1 MLKERMIE
9 LLELEQ
15 IVNQIF
21 DLMDNGQDE
30 FWYQDKQIDTDKLM
44 ARYIELKSEFLKPY
58 VIDKTP
64 RGD

>member
-21 DLMDNGQDE
+21 DVTDGDQDE
-30 FWYQDKQIDTDKLM
+30 FWYQDKKIDINKLT
-44 ARYIELKSEFLKPY
+44 ARYVELKSEFLKPY
-58 VIDKTP
+58 VID
-64 RGD
+64 

>member
-1 MLKERMIE
+1 MIE
-9 LLELEQ
+9 LLELEH

-21 DLMDNGQDE
+21 DLMDSGQDE
-30 FWYQDKQIDTDKLM
+30 FWYQNQQIDSDKLM

>member
-21 DLMDNGQDE
+21 DMMDGDQDE
-30 FWYQDKQIDTDKLM
+30 FWYQGQQIDIDKLT
-44 ARYIELKSEFLKPY
+44 ARYVELKSEFLKPY
-58 VIDKTP
+58 VID
-64 RGD
+64 

>member
-1 MLKERMIE
+1 MIE

-21 DLMDNGQDE
+21 DMMDGDQDE
-30 FWYQDKQIDTDKLM
+30 FWYQGQQIDIDKLT
-44 ARYIELKSEFLKPY
+44 ARYVELKREFLKPY

>member
-1 MLKERMIE
+1 MIE

-15 IVNQIF
+15 IVNQLF
-21 DLMDNGQDE
+21 DMMDGDQDE
-30 FWYQDKQIDTDKLM
+30 FWYQGQQIDINKLT
-44 ARYIELKSEFLKPY
+44 ARYVELKSEFLKPY

>member
-1 MLKERMIE
+1 MIE

-15 IVNQIF
+15 IFNQIF
-21 DLMDNGQDE
+21 DMMDGGQDE
-30 FWYQDKQIDTDKLM
+30 FWYQDQQIDIDKLM
-44 ARYIELKSEFLKPY
+44 ARYVELKSEFLKPY

>member
-21 DLMDNGQDE
+21 DLMDSDQDE
-30 FWYQDKQIDTDKLM
+30 FWYQGQQIDIDKLT
-44 ARYIELKSEFLKPY
+44 ARYVELKSEFLKPY
-58 VIDKTP
+58 VID
-64 RGD
+64 

>member
-1 MLKERMIE
+1 MIE

-21 DLMDNGQDE
+21 DSMYSDQDE
-30 FWYQDKQIDTDKLM
+30 FWYQDQQIDTDKLM

>member
-21 DLMDNGQDE
+21 DMTDGDQDE
-30 FWYQDKQIDTDKLM
+30 FWYQDKKIDINKLT
-44 ARYIELKSEFLKPY
+44 ARYVELKSEFLKPY
-58 VIDKTP
+58 VID
-64 RGD
+64 

>member
-1 MLKERMIE
+1 MIE

-15 IVNQIF
+15 IVNQIK

-30 FWYQDKQIDTDKLM
+30 FWYQDEQIDTYKLM
-44 ARYIELKSEFLKPY
+44 TRYIELKSEFLKPY

>member
-1 MLKERMIE
+1 MIE

-15 IVNQIF
+15 IVNQIK

-30 FWYQDKQIDTDKLM
+30 FWYQDEQIDTYKLL

>member
-1 MLKERMIE
+1 MIE

-44 ARYIELKSEFLKPY
+44 ARYVELKSEFLKPY

>member
-1 MLKERMIE
+1 MIE

-21 DLMDNGQDE
+21 DMMDGGQDE

>member
-1 MLKERMIE
+1 MIE

-21 DLMDNGQDE
+21 DMMDGDQDE
-30 FWYQDKQIDTDKLM
+30 FWYQGQQIDINKLT
-44 ARYIELKSEFLKPY
+44 ARYVELKSEFLKPY

>member
-1 MLKERMIE
+1 MIE

-21 DLMDNGQDE
+21 DLMDGDQDE
-30 FWYQDKQIDTDKLM
+30 FWYQGQQIDIDKLT
-44 ARYIELKSEFLKPY
+44 ARYVELKSEFLKPY

>member
-1 MLKERMIE
+1 MIE

-21 DLMDNGQDE
+21 DLMDGGQDE

>member
-15 IVNQIF
+15 IFNQIF
-21 DLMDNGQDE
+21 DMMDGGQDE
-30 FWYQDKQIDTDKLM
+30 FWYQDQQIDIDKLM
-44 ARYIELKSEFLKPY
+44 ARYVELKSEFLKPY

>member
-1 MLKERMIE
+1 MIE

-21 DLMDNGQDE
+21 DLMDSDQDE
-30 FWYQDKQIDTDKLM
+30 FWYQGQQIDTDKLM
-44 ARYIELKSEFLKPY
+44 ARYVELKSEFLKPY

>member
-1 MLKERMIE
+1 MIE

-15 IVNQIF
+15 IFNQIF
-21 DLMDNGQDE
+21 DMMDGGQDE
-30 FWYQDKQIDTDKLM
+30 FWYQDQQIDIDKLT
-44 ARYIELKSEFLKPY
+44 ARYVELKSEFLKPY

>member
-1 MLKERMIE
+1 MIE

-15 IVNQIF
+15 VVNQIF
-21 DLMDNGQDE
+21 DLMDSGQDE

>member
-1 MLKERMIE
+1 MIE

-21 DLMDNGQDE
+21 DMMDGDQDE
-30 FWYQDKQIDTDKLM
+30 FWYQGQQIDIDKLT
-44 ARYIELKSEFLKPY
+44 ARYVELKSEFLKPY